1 MVLRMKKAFQYIL
14 FISIGGGLL
23 FLTFRNT
30 NPTVLWDNIRTV
42 DSVGLILTLVIGFTA
57 IVLRG
62 IRWVQLLKSLGYQ
75 VRSFNAI
82 AAVAFSYLVNL
93 ATPRIGEVARCSA
106 INRTDNIPMDK
117 LFGTVVLERVV
128 DTLLFG
134 IVILITIVTQL
145 NQLSDFLEQSGAA
158 IPELSFLFI
167 SSILLV
173 GLILIAFLW
182 ATKKHWSTQPL
193 TKKIVGFL
201 RGISEGLK
209 SIKNVQNKALFWF
222 YSIGIWICYVSTI
235 LVGFSIIQG
244 LGDLG
249 IDTAF
254 YISVAA
260 GIGYVIPVPGGIGAY
275 HYLVSNALTILGYD
289 SELGKAFATVIHG
302 GQSLMF
308 ITTGS
313 IAMLILYFTRKNN
326 THGKK

>member
-1 MVLRMKKAFQYIL
+1 M
-14 FISIGGGLL
+14 
-23 FLTFRNT
+23 
-30 NPTVLWDNIRTV
+30 
-42 DSVGLILTLVIGFTA
+42 A

-62 IRWVQLLKSLGYQ
+62 IRWVQLLNSLGYQ
-75 VRSFNAI
+75 VKSFNAI
-82 AAVAFSYLVNL
+82 AAVSFSYLVNL

-106 INRTDNIPMDK
+106 INRTDNIPVDK
-117 LFGTVVLERVV
+117 LLGTVVLERVV

-145 NQLSDFLEQSGAA
+145 NQLTDFLEQSGAA
-158 IPELSFLFI
+158 IPELSILFI
-167 SSILLV
+167 SSIL
-173 GLILIAFLW
+173 GGSLIIIAFLW
-182 ATKKHWSTQPL
+182 ATKKHWSTHPFTQ
-193 TKKIVGFL
+193 KIRSFL

-235 LVGFSIIQG
+235 LVGFSVVQG
-244 LGDLG
+244 LSDLG
-249 IDTAF
+249 IGTAF

-275 HYLVSNALTILGYD
+275 HYLVSNALSILGYNSD
-289 SELGKAFATVIHG
+289 LGKAFATVIHG

-313 IAMLILYFTRKNN
+313 IAMLILYFTSKN
-326 THGKK
+326 